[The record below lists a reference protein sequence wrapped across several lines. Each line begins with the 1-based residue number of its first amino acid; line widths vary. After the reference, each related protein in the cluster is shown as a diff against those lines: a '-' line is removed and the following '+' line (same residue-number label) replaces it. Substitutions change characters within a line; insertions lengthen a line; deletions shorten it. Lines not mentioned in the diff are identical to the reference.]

1 MKFCGQWEWILKM
14 HEASIAI
21 SLLETVSDLCQQE
34 GYNSIESVRLKVGR
48 AAGILP
54 EALLFAFDAAKSDT
68 IANKAELIIEYV
80 ALGGFCCDCGSQFDS
95 EERYIYACPAC
106 KSSAIKIT
114 RGDELQIIDMEV
126 N

>member
-1 MKFCGQWEWILKM
+1 M

-21 SLLETVSDLCQQE
+21 SLIGTVSDLCQQE
-34 GYNSIESVRLKVGR
+34 GYSSIESVRLKVGR

-54 EALLFAFDAAKSDT
+54 DALLFAFDVAKAGT
-68 IANKAELIIEYV
+68 RANNAKLIIEYV
-80 ALGGFCCDCGSQFDS
+80 ALGGFCCDCGSQFES
-95 EERYIYACPAC
+95 EERYIFFCPDC

-114 RGDELQIIDMEV
+114 RGDEMQIIDMEV

>member
-1 MKFCGQWEWILKM
+1 M

-21 SLLETVSDLCQQE
+21 SLLETVADLCHRE
-34 GYNSIESVRLKVGR
+34 GYNSIESVRLRVGK
-48 AAGILP
+48 AAGVLP
-54 EALLFAFDAAKSDT
+54 DALVFAFDIAKAGT
-68 IANKAELIIEYV
+68 IAGQAELVIEYIPI
-80 ALGGFCCDCGSQFDS
+80 GGLCSDCGSQFDS

-106 KSSAIKIT
+106 RSTAIKIT

>member
-1 MKFCGQWEWILKM
+1 M

-21 SLLETVSDLCQQE
+21 SLLETVADLCRRE

-54 EALLFAFDAAKSDT
+54 DALLFAFDAAKTDT
-68 IANKAELIIEYV
+68 IANQAKLIIEHV
-80 ALGGFCCDCGSQFDS
+80 PLGGYCCDCGSQFES
-95 EERYIYACPAC
+95 EERYIYACPVC
-106 KSSAIKIT
+106 ESTRIKIT

>member
-1 MKFCGQWEWILKM
+1 M

-21 SLLETVSDLCQQE
+21 SLLETVADLCRQE
-34 GYNSIESVRLKVGR
+34 GYNSIESVRLKVGKV
-48 AAGILP
+48 AGILP

>member
-1 MKFCGQWEWILKM
+1 M

-21 SLLETVSDLCQQE
+21 SLIETVLDLCQQE

-48 AAGILP
+48 AAGVLP
-54 EALLFAFDAAKSDT
+54 DALLFAFDVVKAGTLASQ
-68 IANKAELIIEYV
+68 AELIIEYI
-80 ALGGFCCDCGSQFDS
+80 ALGGFCRECGSQFES
-95 EERYIYACPAC
+95 EERYIFSCPDC

-114 RGDELQIIDMEV
+114 RGDEMQIVDMEV

>member
-1 MKFCGQWEWILKM
+1 M

-21 SLLETVSDLCQQE
+21 SLIGTVSELCQKE

-54 EALLFAFDAAKSDT
+54 DALLFAFDMAKTGTLASQ
-68 IANKAELIIEYV
+68 AELIIEHV
-80 ALGGFCCDCGSQFDS
+80 CLGGFCHDCGSQFET
-95 EERYIYACPAC
+95 EERYIFSCPDC
-106 KSSAIKIT
+106 SSSAIKIT
-114 RGDELQIIDMEV
+114 RGDEMQIIDMEV

>member
-1 MKFCGQWEWILKM
+1 M

-21 SLLETVSDLCQQE
+21 SLLETVSDICQQE

-54 EALLFAFDAAKSDT
+54 DALLFAFDVVKAGT
-68 IANKAELIIEYV
+68 IASQAELHIEYIS
-80 ALGGFCCDCGSQFDS
+80 LGGFCFVCGSQFDS

-106 KSSAIKIT
+106 KSRAIKIT
-114 RGDELQIIDMEV
+114 RGDEMQIIDMEV

>member
-1 MKFCGQWEWILKM
+1 M
-14 HEASIAI
+14 HEASIAL

-34 GYNSIESVRLKVGR
+34 GYNTIESVRLKVGR

-54 EALLFAFDAAKSDT
+54 DALLFAFDIAKAGT
-68 IANKAELIIEYV
+68 IASQAELVIEYIS
-80 ALGGFCCDCGSQFDS
+80 LGGVCRDCGVQFES

-114 RGDELQIIDMEV
+114 RGDEMQIVDMEV
-126 N
+126 H

>member
-1 MKFCGQWEWILKM
+1 M
-14 HEASIAI
+14 HEASIVM

-48 AAGILP
+48 IAGILP

>member
-1 MKFCGQWEWILKM
+1 M

-21 SLLETVSDLCQQE
+21 SLIETVSDLCQQE

-54 EALLFAFDAAKSDT
+54 DALLFAFDVAKSDT
-68 IANKAELIIEYV
+68 LANKAKLIIEYV
-80 ALGGFCCDCGSQFDS
+80 PLGGFCSDCGSQFDS

>member
-1 MKFCGQWEWILKM
+1 M

-21 SLLETVSDLCQQE
+21 SLLQTVSDLCRQE
-34 GYNSIESVRLKVGR
+34 GYTSIESVRLKVGR

-54 EALLFAFDAAKSDT
+54 DALLFAFDAVKADTLANGAK
-68 IANKAELIIEYV
+68 LIIEHV
-80 ALGGFCCDCGSQFDS
+80 SLGGFCCDCGSQF
-95 EERYIYACPAC
+95 ETKERYIYACPAC
-106 KSSAIKIT
+106 GSSALKIT

>member
-1 MKFCGQWEWILKM
+1 M

-21 SLLETVSDLCQQE
+21 SLIETVSDLCQQE

-54 EALLFAFDAAKSDT
+54 DALLFAFDVAKSDT
-68 IANKAELIIEYV
+68 LANKAELIIEYV
-80 ALGGFCCDCGSQFDS
+80 PLGGFCSDCGSQFDS

-106 KSSAIKIT
+106 KSSGK
-114 RGDELQIIDMEV
+114 V
-126 N
+126 

>member
-1 MKFCGQWEWILKM
+1 M

-21 SLLETVSDLCQQE
+21 GLIETVSGLCQEE
-34 GYNSIESVRLKVGR
+34 GYNSIESVRIKVGKS
-48 AAGILP
+48 AGILP
-54 EALLFAFDAAKSDT
+54 DALLFAFDAVKADT
-68 IANKAELIIEYV
+68 IAKQAELIIEHV
-80 ALGGFCCDCGSQFDS
+80 ALGGICSDCGLHFES

-114 RGDELQIIDMEV
+114 SGDELQIIDMEV

>member
-1 MKFCGQWEWILKM
+1 M
-14 HEASIAI
+14 
-21 SLLETVSDLCQQE
+21 SLLETVSDLCQQQ

-54 EALLFAFDAAKSDT
+54 DALLFAFDVAKAGT
-68 IANKAELIIEYV
+68 IAGQAELIIEYV
-80 ALGGFCCDCGSQFDS
+80 ALGGFCSDCGSQFES

-106 KSSAIKIT
+106 DSHAIKIT
-114 RGDELQIIDMEV
+114 RGDEMQIIDMEV